1 MKPKGLNPRTKP
13 SAIPKLDPNTTDP
26 FAVLRDIAGDQFNP
40 KVFETQEG
48 YRGVCLRAE
57 LGSGIGTAAS
67 WVSRSDQNDD
77 ELIAV
82 KVMIPEVHAHLC
94 NPFVVNGEGCNNFTG
109 LDQRLVDLYPTF
121 LAKIKDFS
129 TDFPA
134 PGDIVAVDFGNRST
148 MTDPIYKGKVFSQP
162 TVFAL
167 AAKGAKNSFCLRLPP
182 LESVSHDYG
191 SDTDELSLVV
201 SVKFPPERLYSPA
214 AEAFNKMVEEALK
227 EGVEFLA
234 TSGFRSIEEQR
245 VLYEKHRRD
254 PKNNPPAAK
263 PGKSKHNSGLAV
275 DIWPLGRNASKASP
289 FLSYKARE
297 WLRKN
302 AGRYGFRRTDSRE
315 EWHFVWSQESKEQP
329 KWYTKITFEE
339 WKVKVNKYKA
349 KVRK

>member
-26 FAVLRDIAGDQFNP
+26 FAVLRDIAGDKFNP

-182 LESVSHDYG
+182 LESVSYDHG
-191 SDTDELSLVV
+191 LGTDELSPVITV
-201 SVKFPPERLYSPA
+201 SSKNRYERLYSPA
-214 AEAFNKMVEEALK
+214 AEAFNKMVQEASIQ
-227 EGVEFLA
+227 GVKFLA

-245 VLYEKHRRD
+245 VLYEKYRRD
-254 PKNNPPAAK
+254 PKNNPKAAK

-302 AGRYGFRRTDSRE
+302 AGRYGFKRTDRRE
-315 EWHFVWSQESKEQP
+315 EWHFVWSRQSKLQP
-329 KWYTKITFEE
+329 EWYTEITFEE
-339 WKVKVNKYKA
+339 WKVKVSKYNVK
-349 KVRK
+349 